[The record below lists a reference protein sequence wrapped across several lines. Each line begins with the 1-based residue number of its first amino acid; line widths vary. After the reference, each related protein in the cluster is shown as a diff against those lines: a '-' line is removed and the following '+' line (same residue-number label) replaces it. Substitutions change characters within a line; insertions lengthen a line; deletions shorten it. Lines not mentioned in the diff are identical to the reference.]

1 MSTAVPAIRTG
12 RGDGTKQ
19 WLAAAGILA
28 VALGAIP
35 WLDNYTLLVLALACV
50 YAIFATGYNLLLG
63 YAGQFDVGQ
72 SAFLALGAYGSV
84 IVQQR
89 YGVPLL
95 PSLLVGAAVA
105 VFAGLVIGVVV
116 LRLRHFY
123 LALVTIAFSQTV
135 VLILTL
141 WTDVTKGFQ
150 GLPVAGINLFGLSQT
165 RSAYALSVSVTV
177 LMILLARNLVHSE
190 LGRAFQAVRE
200 SEIAAEAMG
209 IDLTRTRLTAYAV
222 SAFYGG
228 LAGGL
233 LAMLLSYIT
242 PDGFTLFETIK
253 VLAMIVVGGMGSI
266 WGGLFG
272 AFLLTFGN
280 EWLRFSQFFQEIGF
294 GLLLMLSILLMPQGV
309 AGLVS
314 SLSARWRS
322 TGSTG

>member
-1 MSTAVPAIRTG
+1 MSTATVEGERRSGGAAKP
-12 RGDGTKQ
+12 
-19 WLAAAGILA
+19 WLVAAGALA
-28 VALGAIP
+28 VALAAMP
-35 WLDNYTLLVLALACV
+35 LLDNYTLLVLALACV

-72 SAFLALGAYGSV
+72 SAFLAVGAYGSAV
-84 IVQQR
+84 VQDR
-89 YGVPLL
+89 YGVPVL
-95 PSLLVGAAVA
+95 PSLLVGAALSVA
-105 VFAGLVIGVVV
+105 AGLLIGVVV

-135 VLILTL
+135 VLVLTL

-150 GLPVAGINLFGLSQT
+150 GLPVAGVNFFGLGQI
-165 RSAYALSVSVTV
+165 RSAYMLIVTVTV
-177 LMILLARNLVHSE
+177 LMILLARNLVGME

-200 SEIAAEAMG
+200 SEVAAQAMG
-209 IDLTRTRLTAYAV
+209 INLVRTRLTAYAI

-233 LAMLLSYIT
+233 LAVLLSYIT

-266 WGGLFG
+266 WGGLLG

-309 AGLVS
+309 AGLIGS
-314 SLSARWRS
+314 IAARWRS
-322 TGSTG
+322 RG

>member
-1 MSTAVPAIRTG
+1 MSALAMATERG
-12 RGDGTKQ
+12 RGEGAKPY
-19 WLAAAGILA
+19 LIALGVLVAALA
-28 VALGAIP
+28 VMPIF
-35 WLDNYTLLVLALACV
+35 DNYTLLVIALACV

-72 SAFLALGAYGSV
+72 SAFLALGAYGSAV
-84 IVQQR
+84 VQDR

-95 PSLLVGAAVA
+95 PSLIVGAAIA
-105 VFAGLVIGVVV
+105 VFAGLLIGVIV

-150 GLPVAGINLFGLSQT
+150 GLPVAGISLFGLGQI
-165 RSAYALSVSVTV
+165 RSAYV
-177 LMILLARNLVHSE
+177 LIVIIAVVMILIARNLVRLE
-190 LGRAFQAVRE
+190 LGRAFQAMRE
-200 SEIAAEAMG
+200 SEVAAQAMG
-209 IDLTRTRLTAYAV
+209 INLTRTRLTAYGL

-228 LAGGL
+228 LSGGL

-266 WGGLFG
+266 WGGLLG

-294 GLLLMLSILLMPQGV
+294 GLLLMLAILLMPQGV
-309 AGLVS
+309 AGLIA
-314 SLSARWRS
+314 SLAARWRRS
-322 TGSTG
+322 R

>member
-1 MSTAVPAIRTG
+1 MG
-12 RGDGTKQ
+12 
-19 WLAAAGILA
+19 AAALAFWLGEGAKPWLVAVIVLA
-28 VALGAIP
+28 VALAAIP
-35 WLDNYTLLVLALACV
+35 LFDNYTLLVLSLACV
-50 YAIFATGYNLLLG
+50 YSIFATGYNLLLG

-84 IVQQR
+84 VVQER
-89 YGVPLL
+89 YGIPLL
-95 PSLLVGAAVA
+95 PSLLVGAAIA
-105 VFAGLVIGVVV
+105 VVAGLVIGVVV

-150 GLPVAGINLFGLSQT
+150 GLPAAGINLFRLGQT
-165 RSAYALSVSVTV
+165 RSAYVVVVTIAI
-177 LMILLARNLVHSE
+177 LMILLARNLVRTE

-200 SEIAAEAMG
+200 SEVAAQAIG
-209 IDLTRTRLTAYAV
+209 INLTRTRLTAYAI

-242 PDGFTLFETIK
+242 PEGFTLFETIK

-314 SLSARWRS
+314 SLVARWRS
-322 TGSTG
+322 AG

>member
-1 MSTAVPAIRTG
+1 MG
-12 RGDGTKQ
+12 
-19 WLAAAGILA
+19 AAALAFWLGEGAKPWLVAVIVLA
-28 VALGAIP
+28 VALAAIP
-35 WLDNYTLLVLALACV
+35 LFDNYTLLVLSLACV

-84 IVQQR
+84 VVQER
-89 YGVPLL
+89 YGIPLL
-95 PSLLVGAAVA
+95 PSLLVGAAIA
-105 VFAGLVIGVVV
+105 VVAGLVIGVVV

-150 GLPVAGINLFGLSQT
+150 GLPAAGINLFRLGQT
-165 RSAYALSVSVTV
+165 RSAYVVVVTIAI
-177 LMILLARNLVHSE
+177 LMILLARNLVRTE

-200 SEIAAEAMG
+200 SEVAAQAIG
-209 IDLTRTRLTAYAV
+209 INLTRTRLTAYAI

-242 PDGFTLFETIK
+242 PEGFTLFETIK

-314 SLSARWRS
+314 SLVARWRS
-322 TGSTG
+322 AG